1 VSLAVSVVIPTAR
14 RPHLLHRCLVPLM
27 SQALDPRTYEIIVV
41 DDGRDPLTQTVVE
54 TLARRHPGGPALR
67 YLQPPPGKRGPA
79 AARNCGWRAA
89 AAPIIAFTD
98 DDTIPFVNWLV
109 EGLRTMVS
117 GVAAAAGRVKVPIS
131 AWPTD
136 YERNVK
142 RLETAEFVT
151 ANCFVRRDMLERIGG
166 FDERFT
172 RAWRED
178 SDLHFTLLERGG
190 EVVSAPQALVLH
202 PVREVRWGV
211 SLREQRNMEFDAL
224 LYKKHPLLYR
234 QRIRA
239 YPPVAYYGA
248 VLALIALIAAALAGQ
263 LALAV
268 MAAAIW
274 VLLTLKFCSGRLAG
288 TSHRP
293 RHVAEMVATSI
304 VIPIAAVYWRL
315 LGALRFRSPF
325 A

>member
-1 VSLAVSVVIPTAR
+1 VSIAISVVIPTYR

-27 SQALDPRTYEIIVV
+27 SQALDARSYEIIVV
-41 DDGRDPLTQTVVE
+41 DDGRDPLTRTVVE
-54 TLARRHPGGPALR
+54 TLIHKHPAGPALR

-89 AAPIIAFTD
+89 QGAVIAFTD
-98 DDTIPFVNWLV
+98 DDTIPFVDWLS
-109 EGLRTMVS
+109 EGLRAMVP

-142 RLETAEFVT
+142 RMESAEFVT
-151 ANCFVRRDMLERIGG
+151 ANCFVRRYMLERIGG

-178 SDLHFTLLERGG
+178 SDLHFTLLEQGG
-190 EVVSAPQALVLH
+190 EVVCAPRALVLH
-202 PVREVRWGV
+202 PVREAAWGV

-224 LYKKHPLLYR
+224 LYKKHPALYR

-239 YPPVAYYGA
+239 RPPLAYYGA
-248 VLALIALIAAALAGQ
+248 VLALVGTLAAALGGL
-263 LALAV
+263 LALAL
-268 MAAAIW
+268 AAAAVW
-274 VLLTLKFCSGRLAG
+274 LLLTLRLCSGRLSG

-293 RHVAEMVATSI
+293 KHVAEMIATS
-304 VIPIAAVYWRL
+304 VAIPVAAVYWRL
-315 LGALRFRSPF
+315 VGALRFRAPF

>member
-1 VSLAVSVVIPTAR
+1 VSIAISVVIPTFR

-27 SQALDPRTYEIIVV
+27 SQALDPRTYEVIVV
-41 DDGRDPLTQTVVE
+41 DDGRDPLTRTVVE
-54 TLARRHPGGPALR
+54 TLAHKHPGGPVLR

-89 AAPIIAFTD
+89 QAPVIAFTD
-98 DDTIPFVNWLV
+98 DDTIPFVDWLS
-109 EGLRTMVS
+109 EGLRAMVP

-142 RLETAEFVT
+142 RMESAEFVT
-151 ANCFVRRDMLERIGG
+151 ANCFVRSYMLARIGG

-178 SDLHFTLLERGG
+178 SDLHFTLLEQGG
-190 EVVSAPQALVLH
+190 EVVSAPRALVLH
-202 PVREVRWGV
+202 PVREAAWGV

-224 LYKKHPLLYR
+224 LYKKHPALYR

-239 YPPVAYYGA
+239 RPPVAYYGA
-248 VLALIALIAAALAGQ
+248 VLALLGVLAALAAGLFA
-263 LALAV
+263 LALAS
-268 MAAAIW
+268 AAVW
-274 VLLTLKFCSGRLAG
+274 LLLTLQFCRGRLAG

-293 RHVAEMVATSI
+293 RHVAEMIATSI
-304 VIPIAAVYWRL
+304 VIPVAAVYWRL
-315 LGALRFRSPF
+315 AGALRYRAPF

>member
-1 VSLAVSVVIPTAR
+1 
-14 RPHLLHRCLVPLM
+14 M
-27 SQALDPRTYEIIVV
+27 SQTLDAHAYEIIVV
-41 DDGRDPLTQTVVE
+41 DDGRDPLTRTVVD
-54 TLARRHPGGPALR
+54 TLVRKHPGGPALR
-67 YLQPPPGKRGPA
+67 YLQPPHGKRGPA

-89 AAPIIAFTD
+89 SGRVIAFTD
-98 DDTIPFVNWLV
+98 DDTIPFVNWLD
-109 EGLRTMVS
+109 EGLRTMVP
-117 GVAAAAGRVKVPIS
+117 GVAAAAGRVKVPIP

-142 RLETAEFVT
+142 RMESAEFLT

-178 SDLHFTLLERGG
+178 SDLHFTLIEHGG
-190 EVVSAPQALVLH
+190 EVVGAPRALVLH
-202 PVREVRWGV
+202 PVREAAWGV

-224 LYKKHPLLYR
+224 LYKKHPALYR
-234 QRIRA
+234 QRIRHR
-239 YPPVAYYGA
+239 PPVAYYGT
-248 VLALIALIAAALAGQ
+248 VLSLGAMVAALLIGQ
-263 LALAV
+263 VGLALA
-268 MAAAIW
+268 AAVIW
-274 VLLTLKFCSGRLAG
+274 LALTLRFCRGRLAG

-304 VIPIAAVYWRL
+304 MIPVAAVYWRL
-315 LGALRFRSPF
+315 VGALRFRSPF